1 MSKHLSTQH
10 DGGSSTSISKDLE
23 KVNVYEHN
31 KYAGMGLTHEETDFY
46 ENFPEDQRK
55 AMIRK
60 VDLRLVP
67 VLAVLYLFSHIDRA
81 NIGNAIGFAAFTLLS
96 TVVLELSYMRL
107 NKKRDALDE
116 ADIREQYSEEDLQ
129 KMGDKSP
136 LFKYK
141 L

>member
-1 MSKHLSTQH
+1 MSWTLRNPER
-10 DGGSSTSISKDLE
+10 L
-23 KVNVYEHN
+23 
-31 KYAGMGLTHEETDFY
+31 LTHQQFLDNEKPGYPTGFG
-46 ENFPEDQRK
+46 
-55 AMIRK
+55 
-60 VDLRLVP
+60 
-67 VLAVLYLFSHIDRA
+67 
-81 NIGNAIGFAAFTLLS
+81 IGLGFAAFTLLS

-116 ADIREQYSEEDLQ
+116 ADIREQYSEEVLQ